1 MRYVA
6 VDIQGDRRAA
16 TKARQ
21 GRKCAAMI
29 TYKDKVLVTERENG
43 MQMPQ
48 GERRQPDKSD
58 WAAAIRALRETGINT
73 EHIWAAV
80 REGPVLIALKDIT
93 YYKYDLSELT
103 ATIGT
108 KCRWA
113 DKNKKSNWSA
123 QEWEALQRAEPKD
136 RDEVRQHEGEKT
148 KKDGWAS
155 ATGATQ
161 DK

>member
-1 MRYVA
+1 
-6 VDIQGDRRAA
+6 
-16 TKARQ
+16 
-21 GRKCAAMI
+21 
-29 TYKDKVLVTERENG
+29 
-43 MQMPQ
+43 MQQ
-48 GERRQPDKSD
+48 ASSVGC
-58 WAAAIRALRETGINT
+58 
-73 EHIWAAV
+73 
-80 REGPVLIALKDIT
+80 
-93 YYKYDLSELT
+93 ELT

-148 KKDGWAS
+148 KKKDGWAS
-155 ATGATQ
+155 ATGVTQ